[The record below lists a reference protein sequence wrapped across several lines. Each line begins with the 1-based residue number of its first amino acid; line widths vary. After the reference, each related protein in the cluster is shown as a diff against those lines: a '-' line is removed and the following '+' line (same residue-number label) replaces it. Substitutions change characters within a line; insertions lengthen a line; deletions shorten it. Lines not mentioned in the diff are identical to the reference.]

1 MPLKTDM
8 PVCRAAV
15 ADADTRRGAGGLR
28 VLRRVYATARPPR
41 DIARRAGP
49 SAAAVLCCSG

>member
-1 MPLKTDM
+1 M
-8 PVCRAAV
+8 PVCRVAV
-15 ADADTRRGAGGLR
+15 ADADARPDSGCLR
-28 VLRRVYATARPPR
+28 VLRRVDATARPPR